1 MKKITKPFGE
11 FGKLAT
17 QYDTFRPSYPKKAIS
32 FIYNT
37 IGVKQPNILDL
48 GCGTGISTRQLAKN
62 KGLIV
67 GYDADKQMLKV
78 ASQQNQNQSNITYR
92 NGRVEKLPFE
102 NNSFDGVTAFIAFHW
117 FMNKKAISEIKRVL
131 KQDGTLCIVQP
142 RFASFQKDFRI
153 ILEKELNLKILKN
166 YKISKEIMPF
176 LTENGFRVKKRIFES
191 DTKYTLSGY
200 LSLLKSYSLWNY
212 VPANQQQEIEE
223 LLKKHFKTKLRSGYI
238 RNIRYVEVVIA
249 VKMKGSYN
257 DKK

>member
-1 MKKITKPFGE
+1 MTKRIVIKKTAKPFGE
-11 FGKLAT
+11 FGKLAV

-37 IGVKQPNILDL
+37 IGVKQPDILDL

-78 ASQQNQNQSNITYR
+78 ALQQNQNQSNISYR
-92 NGRVEKLPFE
+92 NGRAEKLPFE

-117 FMNKKAISEIKRVL
+117 FMNKKAINEIKRVL
-131 KQDGTLCIVQP
+131 KSHGALCIVQP
-142 RFASFQKDFRI
+142 RFALFQKDFRI
-153 ILEKELNLKILKN
+153 ILEKELHLKILKN

-176 LTENGFRVKKRIFES
+176 LIENGFRAKKKIFES
-191 DTKYTLSGY
+191 DTKYTLSEY

-212 VPANQQQEIEE
+212 VPVNRQKEIEE
-223 LLKKHFKTKLRSGYI
+223 LLKRHFKAKLRNGYI
-238 RNIRYVEVVIA
+238 RNIRYVEVIIA
-249 VKMKGSYN
+249 VR
-257 DKK
+257 D